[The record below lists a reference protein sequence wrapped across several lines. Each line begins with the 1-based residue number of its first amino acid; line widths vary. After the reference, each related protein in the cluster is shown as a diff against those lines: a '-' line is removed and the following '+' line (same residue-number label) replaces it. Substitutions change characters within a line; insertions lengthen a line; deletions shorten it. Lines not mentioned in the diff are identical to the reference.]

1 MNENRSFL
9 VTLLLTVGAG
19 AVIGLLAF
27 GVTGNNSQPVPSPDA
42 STSANA
48 NANANASA
56 PSESSPSSS
65 EPEPMAPVQYDSPDA
80 GSTPAAPP
88 PSSSSR
94 PVLM

>member
-27 GVTGNNSQPVPSPDA
+27 GVTGNNNQPGPVPSPDA
-42 STSANA
+42 STSAS
-48 NANANASA
+48 ANASA
-56 PSESSPSSS
+56 PTDSSPSSS

>member
-27 GVTGNNSQPVPSPDA
+27 GVTGNNSQPGPVPSPDA
-42 STSANA
+42 STSAS
-48 NANANASA
+48 ANASA
-56 PSESSPSSS
+56 PSDSSPSSS

>member
-27 GVTGNNSQPVPSPDA
+27 GVTGNNSQPGPVPSPDA

-48 NANANASA
+48 NASA
-56 PSESSPSSS
+56 PSDSSPSSS